1 MISTIVAIATGT
13 VNAGISIIRLSGPKS
28 LSIANKLTP
37 KLDLNTVEPR
47 KMYLTTITYED
58 ISDIGLVVYMKAPNT
73 FTGEEVVEFHLHGG
87 QVLANHIV
95 TGLVENGATIA
106 MPGEFSRR
114 AFMNG
119 KLSLDS
125 AEGVIDMI
133 NANSKAEISA
143 GYNLLSGSLKKTS
156 DEIQTQLTDLI
167 AEIEV
172 ALDYPEQ
179 DIEYATE
186 EKLKQGVLNIQ
197 DKLTKLISSYKTG
210 QIIKNGINVAI
221 VGKPNVGKSSLLN
234 ALLNY
239 ERAIVTE
246 IAGTTRDTLEES
258 YEYNGIRVNV
268 VDTAGIRESEDS
280 VEKIGIERSKSS
292 INQAHVVMFVIDSK
306 FELDRLDHTIIDLI
320 LKSEKPVI
328 VVINKIDVSYSMA
341 DKLKEEISS
350 LIPDCNIVMS
360 STLNKIGI
368 EEIKQTIYSLSVT
381 NDFNQNALFI
391 TNTRHLTA
399 LKDAYN
405 SLESANTCI
414 GTTSLDCVM
423 LDIRDAWNS
432 IALIT
437 GKSITEE
444 VLDSIFSKFCLGK

>member
-13 VNAGISIIRLSGPKS
+13 VNAGISIIRLSGPKA

-37 KLDLNTVEPR
+37 KLDLETIEPR

-58 ISDIGLVVYMKAPNT
+58 VSDIGLIVYMQAPKT
-73 FTGEEVVEFHLHGG
+73 FTGEEVVEFHIHGG

-156 DEIQTQLTDLI
+156 DEIQAKLTDLI

-186 EKLKQGVLNIQ
+186 EKLKDGVQEIQ
-197 DKLTKLISSYKTG
+197 NKINTLISSYKTG

-234 ALLNY
+234 ALLSY

-258 YEYNGIRVNV
+258 YEYNSLRVNV

-280 VEKIGIERSKSS
+280 VERIGIERSKSS
-292 INQAHVVMFVIDSK
+292 INQAHVVMLVIDSK
-306 FELDRLDHTIIDLI
+306 FELDRLDNTIIELI
-320 LKSEKPVI
+320 LKSSKPVI

-341 DKLKEEISS
+341 NKLKEEIQT
-350 LIPDCNIVMS
+350 LIPECKIVMA
-360 STLNKIGI
+360 STLNKVGI
-368 EEIKQTIYSLSVT
+368 EEIKETIYSLAVE

-391 TNTRHLTA
+391 TNTRHLQA
-399 LKDAYN
+399 LKDASTSLNSAYN
-405 SLESANTCI
+405 CI

-423 LDIRDAWNS
+423 LDIRDAWNF

>member
-47 KMYLTTITYED
+47 KMYLTTVTYED

-156 DEIQTQLTDLI
+156 DEIQAKLTDLI

-234 ALLNY
+234 SLLNY

-292 INQAHVVMFVIDSK
+292 INQAHVVMLVVDSK

-341 DKLKEEISS
+341 DKLKEEILN
-350 LIPDCNIVMS
+350 LIPNCNIILS